1 MYILALTFL
10 VGCSPQDTGLT
21 NGNNDNDI
29 VTGTG
34 RMTLSVPEIVIEH
47 IELGYSKS
55 ASFTIESVGDGN
67 LLIYEIRIV
76 ADADDVFFF
85 DEVENAEL
93 APGQTSEPY
102 SVNADLTVDAPSY
115 GELRLRTSDPDAAA
129 LILPLHAYPDGYVPP
144 EDTDTE
150 DTDTE
155 DTDTAADSGGGA

>member
-1 MYILALTFL
+1 MSILALTFL
-10 VGCSPQDTGLT
+10 VGCGPQDTGLT

-34 RMTLSVPEIVIEH
+34 RMTLSVSELVIEN
-47 IELGYSKS
+47 IELGFSQS
-55 ASFTIESVGDGN
+55 SQFTIESVGDAN

-76 ADADDVFFF
+76 ADPDDVFYF
-85 DEVENAEL
+85 DELEDAEL
-93 APGQTSEPY
+93 APGQSSSH

-129 LILPLHAYPDGYVPP
+129 LILPLSAYPEGYVPP
-144 EDTDTE
+144 E